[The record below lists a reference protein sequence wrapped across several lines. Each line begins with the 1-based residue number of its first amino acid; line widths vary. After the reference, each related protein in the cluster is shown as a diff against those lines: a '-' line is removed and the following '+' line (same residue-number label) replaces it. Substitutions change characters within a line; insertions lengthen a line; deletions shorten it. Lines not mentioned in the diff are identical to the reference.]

1 MGFKK
6 KTMRACVL
14 KRGSMLL
21 GTRSV
26 QPPAADEAY
35 LAVPRITSVE
45 RASLV
50 RSREEYKQGGKQTP
64 SYPYLLLSFGSQVK
78 CVKHATD
85 CTQGGHVDTV
95 TTLVTFILCC
105 PEK

>member
-1 MGFKK
+1 
-6 KTMRACVL
+6 MRACVL